1 MPASGDLR
9 RGEKVMLQSKVR
21 RITTAMGLAT
31 ALALAPAIPAQA
43 AGRTAGSEE
52 AAGIVKGIWEWAVG
66 VWETLVP
73 TADAS
78 RTRSTTNKGAGID
91 PNGGEISTSTTA
103 FPPCGECD
111 KGAGID
117 PNG

>member
-1 MPASGDLR
+1 
-9 RGEKVMLQSKVR
+9 MLQSKVR

-43 AGRTAGSEE
+43 AGKAAGSEE
-52 AAGIVKGIWEWAVG
+52 AAGMVKGIWERVVG
-66 VWETLVP
+66 IWETLVP
-73 TADAS
+73 AADAG
-78 RTRSTTNKGAGID
+78 RPRSTTKKGAGID
-91 PNGGEISTSTTA
+91 PNGGEASTATPP

>member
-1 MPASGDLR
+1 
-9 RGEKVMLQSKVR
+9 MLQSKAR
-21 RITTAMGLAT
+21 HITTALGLAT

-43 AGRTAGSEE
+43 AGKAGSGE
-52 AAGIVKGIWEWAVG
+52 AAGIVVGIWDWVVG
-66 VWETLVP
+66 AWEALAP
-73 TADAS
+73 SADAG
-78 RTRSTTNKGAGID
+78 RTRSITKKGAGID
-91 PNGGEISTSTTA
+91 PNGGEIATSTTA